1 MKLLVGAMTS
11 AAVTQRQDRCTER
24 PSDGPRSALWYW
36 PRHAGFFRTSGRF
49 FVVWLSRRTPS
60 FRLKNW
66 MLRTFLRARVHK
78 HAAIGLEV
86 TFDVFFPRHITVE
99 EDAVVG
105 YNTTILCHEYM
116 ADRYRI
122 GPVVISKRA
131 TIGANCTLLPGVIV
145 GEGATVSAMSLVN
158 RDIPPG
164 ELWGGVPVKKLRSAG
179 ETETREGE
187 GRT

>member
-1 MKLLVGAMTS
+1 MQGGN
-11 AAVTQRQDRCTER
+11 VTRKSRLAEK
-24 PSDGPRSALWYW
+24 PSDGPRSSLWYW
-36 PRHAGFFRTSGRF
+36 HRHAGFVRTSLRY
-49 FVVWLSRRTPS
+49 FVIALARVTPS

-66 MLRTFLRARVHK
+66 LYRALLRAKVDK

-86 TFDVFFPRHITVE
+86 TLDIFFPSLITVG

-105 YNTTILCHEYM
+105 FRTTILCHEYL
-116 ADRYRI
+116 ADKYRI
-122 GPVVISKRA
+122 GPVVIERRA

-164 ELWGGVPVKKLRSAG
+164 ELWGGVPVRRIRTADGKSM
-179 ETETREGE
+179 TEDVRDV
-187 GRT
+187 